1 MRSYGFLGF
10 RGSEEVPGSLSKT
23 SLGSF
28 WRYKGVL
35 GASVEVLRV
44 SGTSLGVLGVFRGR
58 SGGQRSVLGG
68 PETFEN
74 ITVLRIF
81 RKSCSG
87 RLLEKRSKLKGREVD
102 F

>member
-68 PETFEN
+68 PETFETHKGFKDFQE
-74 ITVLRIF
+74 IVF
-81 RKSCSG
+81 RKVVG
-87 RLLEKRSKLKGREVD
+87 EKVEAKRQGS
-102 F
+102 